1 MNDML
6 VPTDERKVPTE
17 WPRRL
22 YLPPPQYFHTSHRRD
37 AVEVRAQALERYR
50 KTPPRGLQPC
60 AVGSC
65 EPEHV
70 GLLVDCAQMCQV
82 NIDYMLRGSLLHGR
96 VCGVCAE
103 ACKLCAKNCAQLAE
117 EDQMLKQCAE
127 LCRRCAESWRP
138 DRISY

>member
-60 AVGSC
+60 AVGK
-65 EPEHV
+65 
-70 GLLVDCAQMCQV
+70 
-82 NIDYMLRGSLLHGR
+82 LRTPNTSAYWLIAHR
-96 VCGVCAE
+96 
-103 ACKLCAKNCAQLAE
+103 CAKSILITCFGDHCFTVEYAACAL
-117 EDQMLKQCAE
+117 
-127 LCRRCAESWRP
+127 RRANYARKTV
-138 DRISY
+138 RN